1 MCVDVCVVLV
11 VVLVL
16 NLTVVAGAIRS
27 PHAETS
33 VALVEQW
40 LGAVRSLLVANKAN
54 TQALV
59 EANIYQ
65 GFGSIFIKLYACSVV
80 SMCIVGSVWLRLGT
94 PAIVV
99 SLK

>member
-16 NLTVVAGAIRS
+16 NLTVVAGAFRS

-54 TQALV
+54 TQTLV

-65 GFGSIFIKLYACSVV
+65 GL
-80 SMCIVGSVWLRLGT
+80 
-94 PAIVV
+94 PALLIRRCED
-99 SLK
+99 